1 MTTLSPLPSS
11 FRNTCNSLHALA
23 EHVLS
28 TARYQRVERFV
39 LQLNPRGFET
49 PPFGEDNTVLAVE
62 GIELV
67 VTDNRGSRRTSVTTI
82 RAAAAFVGVEPGLP
96 RSLWEATTPL
106 VLDATLDI
114 DPLAVQALADWYEFS
129 RGALTALRDRAT
141 ADTYAPIQ
149 LFPQGFDLAT
159 NAAEVNYGGSP
170 GDSFCDEPYLYVG
183 PVNRPFPTPTDSFW
197 NAGFG
202 ALLRYSEMKSH
213 ENAVEFLWRGRELC
227 SPSTSNGASSK

>member
-11 FRNTCNSLHALA
+11 FRNTCNSMHALA

-28 TARYQRVERFV
+28 TARYQGVERFV
-39 LQLNPRGFET
+39 LQPNPRGFET

-67 VTDNRGSRRTSVTTI
+67 VTDNRGSR
-82 RAAAAFVGVEPGLP
+82 P
-96 RSLWEATTPL
+96 
-106 VLDATLDI
+106 
-114 DPLAVQALADWYEFS
+114 
-129 RGALTALRDRAT
+129 
-141 ADTYAPIQ
+141 DT
-149 LFPQGFDLAT
+149 
-159 NAAEVNYGGSP
+159 
-170 GDSFCDEPYLYVG
+170 
-183 PVNRPFPTPTDSFW
+183 FW

-202 ALLRYSEMKSH
+202 ALLRYSQMKSH